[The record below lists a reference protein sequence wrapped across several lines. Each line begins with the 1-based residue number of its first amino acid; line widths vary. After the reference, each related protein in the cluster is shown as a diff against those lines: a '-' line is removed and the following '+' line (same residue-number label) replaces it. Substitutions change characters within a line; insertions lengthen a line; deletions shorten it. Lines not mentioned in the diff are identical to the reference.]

1 MIQNFNDLFVE
12 LKAKNICK
20 KMVAAWA
27 VDEHTIEAASLATD
41 MGFVKCVL
49 VGDEDL
55 IKKVCADNNIDVAK
69 FEIVDIKD
77 ELKAVAQAVKM
88 VHDGEGE
95 VLMKGLC
102 STDKFLR
109 AILNKE
115 TGLLPPKGVLSH
127 VGVIENPNYHKLVFI
142 SDMAVIPLP
151 DFRQKVKLAG
161 YLVSTAKSFGIAKPK
176 IAFIAASEQMLD
188 SMPACIEGAML
199 AKMCDRGQIKGCIG
213 DGPLA
218 LDVAIDQESVEIKKL
233 VSPVAG
239 DADCLLFPN
248 IEELQ
253 ARRGRPPGRLPR
265 GREGAL
271 HPRFPRG
278 LRGREAQLHRLRGD
292 EREVIPSHGF
302 APPKMGLVAGCGDR
316 RGCGRQPFSSPSI
329 GHAGRAFRACLHR
342 DRVLRPRRPGHRVR
356 ESRWRDGPG
365 RPGTEGRGREVT
377 QGRARCGGIC
387 RL

>member
-1 MIQNFNDLFVE
+1 MITNFNDLFAE
-12 LKAKNICK
+12 LKAKGICK
-20 KMVAAWA
+20 RMIAAWG
-27 VDEHTIEAASLATD
+27 VDSHTIEAASLASD
-41 MGFVKCVL
+41 MGFVQVTL
-49 VGDEDL
+49 VGDTAL
-55 IKKVCADNNIDVAK
+55 INDVCEACKIDVNK
-69 FEIVDIKD
+69 FTIVDIKD
-77 ELKAVAQAVKM
+77 ELKAVAEAVRM
-88 VHDGEGE
+88 VHDGEGD

-188 SMPACIEGAML
+188 TMPACVEAAML
-199 AKMCDRGQIKGCIG
+199 AKMADRGQIKGCIG

-218 LDVAIDQESVEIKKL
+218 LDVAIDPESVEIKKL

-248 IEELQ
+248 IESANVFWKTNSKLASGVQQ
-253 ARRGRPPGRLPR
+253 AGMLVGTKVPCVLASRADSVEVKLNSI
-265 GREGAL
+265 A
-271 HPRFPRG
+271 
-278 LRGREAQLHRLRGD
+278 EA
-292 EREVIPSHGF
+292 
-302 APPKMGLVAGCGDR
+302 VA
-316 RGCGRQPFSSPSI
+316 F
-329 GHAGRAFRACLHR
+329 
-342 DRVLRPRRPGHRVR
+342 VK
-356 ESRWRDGPG
+356 
-365 RPGTEGRGREVT
+365 
-377 QGRARCGGIC
+377 
-387 RL
+387 